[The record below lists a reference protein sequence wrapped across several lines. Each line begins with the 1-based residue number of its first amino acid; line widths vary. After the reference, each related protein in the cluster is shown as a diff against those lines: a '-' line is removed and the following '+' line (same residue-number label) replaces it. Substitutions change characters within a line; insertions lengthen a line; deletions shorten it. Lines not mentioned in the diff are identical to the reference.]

1 MRRSLPQPV
10 PGEAN
15 HIPYCGCLVAP
26 FQGVPIPSR
35 LTSRTPCEHY
45 LVDPFSCGLGRRSCR
60 SLPVRWQPPRHTV
73 FLAPFFFAAL
83 SFLLANVDGQ
93 KIWAAV
99 VIAAL
104 LVGASNTSGKAGET
118 YISKANQNRKLM
130 AAVNHIHQT
139 IPPGGEIFTDYESA
153 LMLVY
158 YLCGPKL
165 VLPVGT
171 FNLPASRVKC
181 NGYTIASF
189 PTWNLEAA
197 LFLSDFK
204 KMVQA
209 QRLKS
214 GDKIWVFQSGWAVD
228 LDRRLASTS
237 SKFRCLTPRTFGANI
252 SVTPFVVDQD
262 LSPAAMVTDCSEPIL
277 NPGIN

>member
-1 MRRSLPQPV
+1 
-10 PGEAN
+10 
-15 HIPYCGCLVAP
+15 
-26 FQGVPIPSR
+26 
-35 LTSRTPCEHY
+35 
-45 LVDPFSCGLGRRSCR
+45 
-60 SLPVRWQPPRHTV
+60 
-73 FLAPFFFAAL
+73 
-83 SFLLANVDGQ
+83 
-93 KIWAAV
+93 
-99 VIAAL
+99 
-104 LVGASNTSGKAGET
+104 
-118 YISKANQNRKLM
+118 
-130 AAVNHIHQT
+130 
-139 IPPGGEIFTDYESA
+139 
-153 LMLVY
+153 MLVY

-189 PTWNLEAA
+189 QTWKLEAA
-197 LFLSDFK
+197 LFLSDSK

-214 GDKIWVFQSGWAVD
+214 GDKIWVFQSSWAVD

-262 LSPAAMVTDCSEPIL
+262 LSPAAMVTDCSQPIL